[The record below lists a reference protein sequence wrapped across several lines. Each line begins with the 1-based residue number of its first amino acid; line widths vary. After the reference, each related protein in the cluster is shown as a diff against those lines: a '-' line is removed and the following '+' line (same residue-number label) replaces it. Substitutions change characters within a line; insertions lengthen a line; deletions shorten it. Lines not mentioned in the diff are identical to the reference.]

1 MFLIGGIKLGGRMV
15 DFLQIAG
22 AFEGAINDRE
32 FSVYFQPQYNHST
45 GALIGAEALVRWIS
59 PKYGFI
65 SPAEF
70 IPALEE
76 MGLIPTLDLY
86 VFEEVCL
93 FLRKCIDENK
103 ALARVSVNMSRNDI
117 LCEDY
122 IDRLEKIRQKHDVPT
137 KLIHVELTET
147 AAVAGPN
154 VVIGAI
160 EKLHKLGY
168 TVEMDDFGSGYSSL
182 NVLKDID
189 FDVLKLDLK
198 FIGGAI
204 GSERGG
210 TILSSVVR
218 MAKWLKL
225 PVIAEGVET
234 IEQADF
240 LKSVGC
246 DYIQGYL
253 YSKPIPCDEYEK
265 LLSGKTVGTMVPQ
278 MNVDRFV
285 DAGRFWN
292 PASMETLIFSNF
304 VGAAAIVEVSLDFET
319 MDILRV
325 NQKYVRELGM
335 NLSESEIISFKPYD
349 TLEGSSQ
356 KIYRETLEK
365 VVATREEQECETWR
379 VIKSECCGTERVC
392 IRSSIQLIGE
402 SKVSRLFYVMV
413 RNITVEKNALET
425 MRDSE
430 RRFKAA
436 SEQANIYYWEYTVA
450 TKEMRPCF
458 RCQRDLGVPPL
469 VRNYPEPLIEN
480 GTFPEDFADM
490 YRDIMH
496 QIDGGAK
503 RLEAIIPLTK
513 ERVPYHVRYTT
524 EFDENGNPIKA
535 YGSAT
540 LVVDK

>member
-1 MFLIGGIKLGGRMV
+1 MV
-15 DFLQIAG
+15 DFQQIAES
-22 AFEGAINDRE
+22 FEPAIVNRE

-45 GALIGAEALVRWIS
+45 GALIGSEALVRWIS

-65 SPAEF
+65 SPADF

-76 MGLIPTLDLY
+76 MGVIPTLDLY
-86 VFEEVCL
+86 VFEEVCR
-93 FLRKCIDENK
+93 FLRKCIDEGK
-103 ALARVSVNMSRNDI
+103 SLARISVNMSRNDI

-122 IDRLEKIRQKHDVPT
+122 IERLEKLRVKYDVPT

-154 VVIGAI
+154 VVINAI
-160 EKLHKLGY
+160 RKLHDLGY

-253 YSKPIPCDEYEK
+253 YSKPIPAPEYEK
-265 LLSGKTVGTMVPQ
+265 LLSGKTIGSIVPQ
-278 MNVDRFV
+278 MNIDQFV
-285 DAGRFWN
+285 DAGKFWN

-304 VGAAAIVEVSLDFET
+304 VGAASIVEVSNDFESL
-319 MDILRV
+319 DILRV

-349 TLEGSSQ
+349 TLEGES
-356 KIYRETLEK
+356 KRIYRETLRK
-365 VVATREEQECETWR
+365 VVASREEQECETWR
-379 VIKSECCGTERVC
+379 IIKSECCGTERIC
-392 IRSSIQLIGE
+392 IRSSIQIIGE

-436 SEQANIYYWEYTVA
+436 SEQANIYYWEYSIA

-458 RCQRDLGVPPL
+458 RCQRDLGLPPL

-540 LVVDK
+540 KVVDK

>member
-1 MFLIGGIKLGGRMV
+1 MI
-15 DFLQIAG
+15 DFSHISESFEHAIA
-22 AFEGAINDRE
+22 NRE

-59 PKYGFI
+59 PEHGFI
-65 SPAEF
+65 SPADF

-76 MGLIPTLDLY
+76 MGLIPALDLY
-86 VFEEVCL
+86 VFEEVCR
-93 FLRKCIDENK
+93 FLRGCIDGK
-103 ALARVSVNMSRNDI
+103 KSLVRASVNMSRNDI

-122 IDRLEKIRQKHDVPT
+122 IDRLEALRQKYDIPT
-137 KLIHVELTET
+137 RLIHVELTET
-147 AAVAGPN
+147 AAVSGAQI
-154 VVIGAI
+154 VIDSI
-160 EKLHKLGY
+160 KKLHDLGY

-182 NVLKDID
+182 NVLKDIE

-234 IEQADF
+234 VEQADF

-253 YSKPIPCDEYEK
+253 YSKPIPAAEYAK
-265 LLSGKTVGTMVPQ
+265 LLSGSSVGTMVPQ
-278 MNVDRFV
+278 MNLEQFV
-285 DAGRFWN
+285 DAGKFWN

-304 VGAAAIVEVSLDFET
+304 VGAAAILEVRNDSET
-319 MDILRV
+319 MEILRV

-335 NLSESEIISFKPYD
+335 NLSESEIVSLNPNDAFEPESRKIFKA
-349 TLEGSSQ
+349 TLD
-356 KIYRETLEK
+356 K
-365 VVATREEQECETWR
+365 VVETREEQECETWR
-379 VIKSECCGTERVC
+379 NITSGCCGTERIC

-413 RNITVEKNALET
+413 RNITAEKNAYQGLVRQEQN
-425 MRDSE
+425 
-430 RRFKAA
+430 FKAA
-436 SEQANIYYWEYTVA
+436 VEHANMFLWEYTIA

-458 RCQRDLGVPPL
+458 RCQSVLGLPPL
-469 VRNYPEPLIEN
+469 IRNYPEPLIEN
-480 GTFPEDFADM
+480 GLFPADYADM
-490 YRDIMH
+490 YRDWMH
-496 QIDGGAK
+496 QIDNGLKSIEGV
-503 RLEAIIPLTK
+503 IPLTAD
-513 ERVPYHVRYTT
+513 RIPFHVRYTT
-524 EFDENGNPIKA
+524 EFDENGRPVKA

>member
-413 RNITVEKNALET
+413 RNITIEKNALDN

>member
-1 MFLIGGIKLGGRMV
+1 M
-15 DFLQIAG
+15 
-22 AFEGAINDRE
+22 
-32 FSVYFQPQYNHST
+32 
-45 GALIGAEALVRWIS
+45 
-59 PKYGFI
+59 
-65 SPAEF
+65 
-70 IPALEE
+70 
-76 MGLIPTLDLY
+76 
-86 VFEEVCL
+86 
-93 FLRKCIDENK
+93 
-103 ALARVSVNMSRNDI
+103 
-117 LCEDY
+117 
-122 IDRLEKIRQKHDVPT
+122 
-137 KLIHVELTET
+137 
-147 AAVAGPN
+147 
-154 VVIGAI
+154 
-160 EKLHKLGY
+160 
-168 TVEMDDFGSGYSSL
+168 
-182 NVLKDID
+182 
-189 FDVLKLDLK
+189 
-198 FIGGAI
+198 
-204 GSERGG
+204 
-210 TILSSVVR
+210 
-218 MAKWLKL
+218 
-225 PVIAEGVET
+225 
-234 IEQADF
+234 
-240 LKSVGC
+240 
-246 DYIQGYL
+246 
-253 YSKPIPCDEYEK
+253 
-265 LLSGKTVGTMVPQ
+265 
-278 MNVDRFV
+278 
-285 DAGRFWN
+285 
-292 PASMETLIFSNF
+292 
-304 VGAAAIVEVSLDFET
+304 
-319 MDILRV
+319 

-356 KIYRETLEK
+356 KIYRETLEN

-379 VIKSECCGTERVC
+379 VIKSECCGTERIC

-413 RNITVEKNALET
+413 RNITIEKNALDN